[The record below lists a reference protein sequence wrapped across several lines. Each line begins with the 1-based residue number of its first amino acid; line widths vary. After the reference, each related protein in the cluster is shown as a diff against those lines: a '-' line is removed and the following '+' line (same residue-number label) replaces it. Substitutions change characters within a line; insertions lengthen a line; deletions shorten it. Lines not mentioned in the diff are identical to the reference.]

1 MKKII
6 ISACLLFVNSLLF
19 AQSTEGSQSYKSAL
33 GLRVS
38 SEGFTG
44 FNYKYFKSDTK
55 AIDAILSTKFDNGMT
70 LTVLYEL
77 HAPVVGAQGLFWY
90 YGLGGHVGAYG
101 RNENSEFHFGID
113 GVLGLEYVIKEI
125 PFAIS
130 LDYIPSFNIRNF
142 NAGWDERNNQ
152 NDRRN
157 SVGFIFNNFTL
168 GVKYT
173 FGKTLHKEKK

>member
-1 MKKII
+1 MKKNII
-6 ISACLLFVNSLLF
+6 LAFLSLTTTFLF
-19 AQSTEGSQSYKSAL
+19 AQNKENSQSYKSAL

-38 SEGFTG
+38 SYGNAG

-55 AIDAILSTKFDNGMT
+55 AIDAVLSTNFDNGMT

-77 HAPVVGAQGLFWY
+77 HTPVVGAQGLFWY

-101 RNENSEFHFGID
+101 RNENSVFHFGLD

-130 LDYIPSFNIRNF
+130 LDYLPSFNIRNY
-142 NAGWDERNNQ
+142 NAGWNDRNNQ
-152 NDRRN
+152 NERRN
-157 SVGFIFNNFTL
+157 DAGFIFDNFTI
-168 GVKYT
+168 GIKYT
-173 FGKTLHKEKK
+173 FGKTLHQEKK